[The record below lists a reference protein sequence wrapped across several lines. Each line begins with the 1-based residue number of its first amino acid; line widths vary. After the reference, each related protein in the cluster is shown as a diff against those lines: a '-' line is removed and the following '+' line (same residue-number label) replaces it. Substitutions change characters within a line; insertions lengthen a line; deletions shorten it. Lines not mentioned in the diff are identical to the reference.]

1 MLSVKVLLAALLG
14 LAQAQYP
21 APAPYAADPYPAV
34 PPSYNVSLTIK
45 QHLTLTKFFVQVTSS
60 GYINPGF

>member
-34 PPSYNVSLTIK
+34 PPSYNVSLPIK
-45 QHLTLTKFFVQVTSS
+45 QHLIHLIF
-60 GYINPGF
+60 

>member
-34 PPSYNVSLTIK
+34 PPSYNVSLPIK
-45 QHLTLTKFFVQVTSS
+45 QHLIDLSS
-60 GYINPGF
+60 GYINPSF